1 MWQSSKIAAA
11 VRAGEWLMEQDREV
25 DSLVGSD
32 PLRGPT
38 MDLQKE
44 RSVIPPLS

>member
-1 MWQSSKIAAA
+1 MWQSSRIAAT

-25 DSLVGSD
+25 DSRGDSD

-38 MDLQKE
+38 MDLEKE
-44 RSVIPPLS
+44 GSVNPPLS